1 MEINAASMMAHQTM
15 MNYSSHDV
23 ANVNTKEYS
32 QKQTTIGDKLEVS
45 VSDTNQP
52 TNLSKE
58 LPQMSAVTAG
68 FDAQAKA
75 IHSQDHVLGTLLNLK
90 A

>member
-15 MNYSSHDV
+15 MNYSSHNV
-23 ANVNTKEYS
+23 ANVNTQPFSAKE
-32 QKQTTIGDKLEVS
+32 TTIGENLQVS
-45 VSDTNQP
+45 ASDTNQP
-52 TNLSKE
+52 TQLSKE
-58 LPQMSAVTAG
+58 LPQMSMITAG

>member
-15 MNYSSHDV
+15 MNYNSHNV
-23 ANVNTKEYS
+23 ANTNTEDYS
-32 QKQTTIGDKLEVS
+32 AKQTSISDSLQVS
-45 VSDTNQP
+45 VSDTGQP
-52 TNLSKE
+52 TDLAKQM
-58 LPQMSAVTAG
+58 PQQMLITAG

-75 IHSQDHVLGTLLNLK
+75 IHSQEAVLGTLLNLK